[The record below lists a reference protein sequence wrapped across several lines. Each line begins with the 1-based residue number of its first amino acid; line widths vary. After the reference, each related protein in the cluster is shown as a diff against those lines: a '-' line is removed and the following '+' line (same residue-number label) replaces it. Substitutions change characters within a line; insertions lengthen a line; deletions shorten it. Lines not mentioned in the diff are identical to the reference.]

1 MKKLNYLVFVFIIFI
16 ISNHIEA
23 QNYVGVTVDN
33 YAGIHSLTS
42 NPSNVVDSRFKAD
55 INLISISAF
64 GGSDYFGINVNDI
77 IKSDGG
83 FDFETDAKKFPSDA
97 NNFFANAD
105 ILGPSFMFNL
115 SPKSSIA
122 IVSRVRAFF
131 NINNISGELYENISD
146 NFDTG
151 NDFDFNS
158 EDLSGTAHVWAEA
171 GLVYG
176 RILVDKKQNF
186 LKGGITLKY
195 LQGAGGVFIN
205 SPNFTGQYD
214 ATNETL
220 TTTGELKYG
229 ISQDFD
235 NNDIDFKNLTA
246 GFGADIGFT
255 YEYRPNIDRDSVT
268 RKHNKYKLKIGA
280 SITDIGSINYKES
293 TVTTYDLNATADAS
307 NFDDDT
313 EDFLDNNYTN
323 TEETLAQEIM
333 LPTAFHFLADYRIKN
348 KLYISLQTHLSLIKK
363 NAPNSNSI
371 INSVTLAPRLETK
384 SFSLYS
390 PVSFRQHGDFAW
402 GAGLRFSGLM
412 IGSGSILS
420 NLLSNTTKTTDIYI
434 GLKIPLY
441 Q

>member
-1 MKKLNYLVFVFIIFI
+1 MKKLNYLVFLFIIFI
-16 ISNHIEA
+16 IPNHIKA
-23 QNYVGVTVDN
+23 QSYVGITVDN

-97 NNFFANAD
+97 NNFFVNAD

-146 NFDTG
+146 NFDIG
-151 NDFDFNS
+151 NDFNFNS
-158 EDLSGTAHVWAEA
+158 QDLTGTVHAWAEA

-186 LKGGITLKY
+186 LKGGVTLKY

-220 TTTGELKYG
+220 ATTGELKYG

-235 NNDIDFKNLTA
+235 NDDIDFKNLTA

-255 YEYRPNIDRDSVT
+255 YEYRPNINRDSVT

-307 NFDDDT
+307 NFDEDT

-348 KLYISLQTHLSLIKK
+348 KLYVSLQTHLSLIKK

-390 PVSFRQHGDFAW
+390 PVSFRQYGDFAW

-420 NLLSNTTKTTDIYI
+420 NLLSNTTKTTDVYI